1 MLWGR
6 QKQLEEGL
14 ASYRDEVLESVREM
28 VKTFERC
35 SGAYDICFLKEC
47 SDAVHAHER
56 RADDLRREVE
66 VLMYTKALF
75 PESRG
80 DILALVETMDKVA
93 NQAEKVVWMMRT
105 HRLVIPAPFQPG
117 MLHLARV
124 CLTCAEA
131 LVEAAGRLFS
141 NYAAATEAIGRVDQ
155 LESEADRLEAELTE
169 AVFASSLDGFQ
180 KLLMRDLIH
189 HLAQLSDRTQ
199 NVADRVR
206 IIVAKR
212 SI

>member
-1 MLWGR
+1 MLWGK

-14 ASYRDEVLESVREM
+14 ANYRREVLESVREM
-28 VKTFERC
+28 VQTFERC
-35 SGAYDICFLKEC
+35 QGVYDLCFLKQC
-47 SDAVHAHER
+47 SAAVHEHER
-56 RADDLRREVE
+56 RADDLRREIE

-105 HRLVIPAPFQPG
+105 HRLVIPPDFQGG
-117 MLHLARV
+117 MLELARV

-131 LVEAAGRLFS
+131 LVEAAAKLFS
-141 NYAAATEAIGRVDQ
+141 NYTAATAAIGRADQ
-155 LESEADRLEAELTE
+155 LESEADRIEASLTE
-169 AVFASSLDGFQ
+169 AVFTSELDGFQ

-212 SI
+212 SV